1 MMGEHL
7 LELDPEHDILEAF
20 ACFDEGD
27 KGYVD
32 VKEMRKWLSE
42 LGDRM
47 SEQEVSSLC
56 RKHRTGLEMGHAG
69 QDLQRAKRLTPRVT
83 ACSMALSPTDK
94 AGSTT
99 QTLRKRFASM
109 TASRNEPI
117 NS

>member
-47 SEQEVSSLC
+47 DEREVSSILVTDT
-56 RKHRTGLEMGHAG
+56 RQDTGQGYV
-69 QDLQRAKRLTPRVT
+69 K
-83 ACSMALSPTDK
+83 
-94 AGSTT
+94 STKET
-99 QTLRKRFASM
+99 RS
-109 TASRNEPI
+109 
-117 NS
+117 